1 MARVGEGAWRSAWPS
16 PMTGEGAAFDAL
28 LAAGRQALEAGD
40 LAGAA
45 AVAGGVVAV
54 DAGVADAW
62 MLLGSARHAALDL
75 PAALAA
81 FDAVV
86 RLRPERPEGWAAS
99 GAVLLDLGRAAEACT
114 AFDAAAACDPDS
126 PDAHVNAAIARER
139 AGTNEDALRRYE
151 RALAC
156 DAGHFRALLNR
167 GALLLQIG
175 ERARAV
181 ANNRALVE
189 RWPDA
194 PDAWCNLALALPT
207 KAGDSFDAALAAFDR
222 ALALAPRHRG
232 ALHGRGMLLACAGRF
247 EEADHCFDVLA
258 VRDIGPPAQP
268 PALRREPHAREVY
281 LIALKDR
288 LDAGEWL
295 LRERLATEVPGLV
308 EDAAANGRPLADPGL
323 AWLAITIPMVPG
335 TRLRL
340 MRSISD
346 RIETAAAPDRYHTHR
361 RYGSGPTIRVGYVSP
376 GFGLHPTGVLTRRLF
391 ALHDRTRFEIY
402 GYAVAPH
409 DDAIRDEIERG
420 CDGFREMHAA
430 DGSRIARQ
438 IHDDGIDILVDLGG
452 YGRGN
457 RMEVFAIRPAPVQVA
472 YTAFL
477 ATTGAAFIDYFIA
490 DGIAC
495 PEGAEAQFRE
505 CLARVPAPF
514 LPASDVELPGTV
526 PDRRDLG
533 LPPDAPVLCCFNR
546 GFKYE
551 RDTFGVWMRLL
562 HRFPDAVLWLLSQS
576 AVADAATLSEAAR
589 HGIEPGRIVF
599 APVLSREAHL
609 ARLGAAD
616 LFLDTRAVNAHTT
629 AVDALWAGVP
639 LVACPGES
647 VVSRVSASLLHGA
660 GLDSLVTPDLGAY
673 ETRIG
678 ELLDRPELLAALR
691 WGWMLRRSNSPVF
704 DMQAKVRHL
713 EQAYAAMW
721 HRYAAG
727 DPPAPI
733 RVAS

>member
-1 MARVGEGAWRSAWPS
+1 
-16 PMTGEGAAFDAL
+16 MTGAGTAFDAL

-45 AVAGGVVAV
+45 SVAGGVVAV
-54 DAGVADAW
+54 DAAVPDAW
-62 MLLGSARHAALDL
+62 LLLGSARHAAMDL

-99 GAVLLDLGRAAEACT
+99 GAVLLDLGRTAQACA
-114 AFDAAAACDPDS
+114 AFDTAAARDPDS
-126 PDAHVNAAIARER
+126 PDAHVNAAIAQER
-139 AGTNEDALRRYE
+139 AGATEEALRRYE

-181 ANNRALVE
+181 GNNRALAE

-194 PDAWCNLALALPT
+194 PDAWCNLALALST
-207 KAGDSFDAALAAFDR
+207 GEGDSFDAALGAFYR

-247 EEADHCFDVLA
+247 EEADRCFDVLA
-258 VRDIGPPAQP
+258 AHDAGPSGRP
-268 PALRREPHAREVY
+268 PVLRREPHAREVC

-288 LDAGEWL
+288 LDAGEWS
-295 LRERLATEVPGLV
+295 LRDRLAAEVPGLM
-308 EDAAANGRPLADPGL
+308 AAAETNGRPLADPAL
-323 AWLAITIPMVPG
+323 AWLAITVPMAAEV
-335 TRLRL
+335 RLRL
-340 MRSISD
+340 MQSISD
-346 RIETAAAPDRYHTHR
+346 RIEAAAAPNRYHTHR

-391 ALHDRTRFEIY
+391 ALHDRTRFEVY

-409 DDAIRDEIERG
+409 DDPVRDEIERG
-420 CDGFREMHAA
+420 CDGFRDLSAA
-430 DGSRIARQ
+430 DSGRIAQQ
-438 IHDDGIDILVDLGG
+438 IHDDGIDILVDLRG
-452 YGRGN
+452 YGHGN
-457 RMEVFAIRPAPVQVA
+457 RMEVFATRPAPVQVA
-472 YTAFL
+472 YTGFL

-490 DGIAC
+490 DEVAC
-495 PEGAEAQFRE
+495 PEGAEVQFRE
-505 CLARVPAPF
+505 CVVRVPAPF
-514 LPASDVELPGTV
+514 LPASDIELPGAV
-526 PDRRDLG
+526 PDRRSLG

-546 GFKYE
+546 AFKLE
-551 RDTFGVWMRLL
+551 RDTFSAWMRLL

-576 AVADAATLSEAAR
+576 AAADASTRSEAAR
-589 HGIEPGRIVF
+589 HGIAPGRIVF
-599 APVLSREAHL
+599 APVVSRDAHL

-629 AVDALWAGVP
+629 AIDALWAGVP
-639 LVACPGES
+639 LVACPGDS
-647 VVSRVSASLLHGA
+647 VVSRMSASLLHGA
-660 GLDSLVTPDLGAY
+660 GLDSLVTPDPGAY
-673 ETRIG
+673 EARIG
-678 ELLDRPELLAALR
+678 ELLDRPDVLAALR
-691 WGWMLRRSNSPVF
+691 SEWMLRRSSSPVF
-704 DMQAKVRHL
+704 DLPAKVRHL
-713 EQAYAAMW
+713 EQAYVAMW